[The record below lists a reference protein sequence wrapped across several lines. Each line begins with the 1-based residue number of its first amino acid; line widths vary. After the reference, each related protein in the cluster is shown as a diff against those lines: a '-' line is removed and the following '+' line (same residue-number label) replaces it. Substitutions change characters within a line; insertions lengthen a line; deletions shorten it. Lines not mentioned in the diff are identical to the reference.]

1 MTEAACAA
9 AIAEHP
15 ELIADHVR
23 AMVTAARS
31 IVQNE
36 LQRDWVVLS
45 EIFIFWRYGAIGP
58 FAEGHLA
65 FQLIFVRRPMQKL
78 PPEIIWMVCHDFLVP
93 GGAKP
98 FWVKGGGVWR
108 NPALILYSF
117 ERPKHIQGEADF
129 QARMERIH
137 KQQAQ
142 LEVLRVRRS
151 LKHSVFLGIWPK

>member
-1 MTEAACAA
+1 MLRLSGPRRGEA
-9 AIAEHP
+9 
-15 ELIADHVR
+15 
-23 AMVTAARS
+23 
-31 IVQNE
+31 
-36 LQRDWVVLS
+36 
-45 EIFIFWRYGAIGP
+45 
-58 FAEGHLA
+58 
-65 FQLIFVRRPMQKL
+65 
-78 PPEIIWMVCHDFLVP
+78 FL
-93 GGAKP
+93 GE
-98 FWVKGGGVWR
+98 GGGVWR